1 MKEPLLLQGVPAPTM
16 TQDTSQSDETL
27 LSHLDRLESIVS
39 RKDVELAHLRIE
51 SELKDLLIKEMQSAL
66 GGQGSQ
72 LANLQSRIE
81 ELERRLSAT
90 RIGI

>member
-1 MKEPLLLQGVPAPTM
+1 VKEPLLLQGVPAPTM

>member
-1 MKEPLLLQGVPAPTM
+1 M

-72 LANLQSRIE
+72 LAN
-81 ELERRLSAT
+81 
-90 RIGI
+90 